1 MRRSGLFVVIALAAC
16 SDPPPPE
23 SRDITFAFGPFDLPA
38 QAEDT
43 SLCVQLSLENTDP
56 VYVNTVE
63 LTTGPGFHHSNW
75 FFVPDHIFAGE
86 DGTYRCDDRGFDI
99 AVAGLTGG
107 VLFAQ
112 STQSTT
118 ELQSFPAGMALKIPP
133 GSKLV
138 AQLHLLNRGDE
149 PLAIEP
155 TIKLSTVPEPE
166 VERLLA
172 GISMEFHPLSL
183 PPRKQSRFTVEC
195 DLGELH
201 RKNLGRDPDFHIF
214 YTLAHYHEYG
224 TRLML
229 EGVTEDGTAST
240 IYTTQNSVGDALG
253 GPLEP
258 AYDMT
263 GKTRLRLTC
272 EYYNSTDSTIWY
284 GNGDGEMCVFLA
296 FSDSP
301 WLWGGGVLDRNPEPD
316 SGVDQDG
323 VMTFTRSCQLFTREA
338 Y

>member
-1 MRRSGLFVVIALAAC
+1 MRRSGLLALLVVSAC
-16 SDPPPPE
+16 SGSEGEDGRE
-23 SRDITFAFGPFDLPA
+23 AVYEFGPFDVPA

-43 SLCVQLSLENTDP
+43 SLCVQISLNNKDP
-56 VYVNTVE
+56 LYVNTVE
-63 LTTGPGFHHSNW
+63 LNTGPGFHHSNW

-86 DGTYRCDDRGFDI
+86 DGTFTCDDRGFDI
-99 AVAGLTGG
+99 AVAGITGG
-107 VLFAQ
+107 VFFAQ

-118 ELQSFPAGMALKIPP
+118 ELQSFPAGMAIQLPP
-133 GSKLV
+133 ESKLV

-155 TIKLSTVPEPE
+155 NIKLTMMPEAE

-183 PPRKQSRFTVEC
+183 PPRKQSRFSVEC

-201 RKNLGRDPDFHIF
+201 RMNLGRDPDFKIY

-224 TRLML
+224 TRML
-229 EGVTEDGTAST
+229 LEAVADNGTAST

-253 GPLEP
+253 GPLAP
-258 AYDMT
+258 AFDMT
-263 GKTRLRLTC
+263 GHTRLRLTC
-272 EYYNSTDSTIWY
+272 DYYNSTDSMIWY

-301 WLWGGGVLDRNPEPD
+301 WLWGGGALDKTPD
-316 SGVDQDG
+316 PTSGVDQDG
-323 VMTFTRSCQLFTREA
+323 VMTYTRGCQLFTREA